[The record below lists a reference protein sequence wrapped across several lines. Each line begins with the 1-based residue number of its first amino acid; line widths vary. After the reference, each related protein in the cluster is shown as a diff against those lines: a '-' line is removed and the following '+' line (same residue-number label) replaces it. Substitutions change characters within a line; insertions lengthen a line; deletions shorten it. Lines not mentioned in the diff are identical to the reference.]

1 MASILHRF
9 RGPAP
14 AQASSRLLLAAYLS
28 LVVLGGLTTSCKSE
42 SPTAAVPLRPAREN
56 GAVSAVEGRD
66 RFLREVRRS
75 GADGEWEWVLAAP
88 FEKGRL
94 RFEWAAIGPD
104 LPPVA
109 SSTTTHQLTAELVSA
124 KGESIRTLGISKPQG
139 ASPVSQ
145 PPAFSLADFEAGP
158 FEAGARLRFRIDP
171 PAELLLADLRIVPAG
186 RSAAPVIVIVFD
198 TVRADAVGFGG
209 APDPS
214 TPNVDAIVRDG
225 WTSSRAYAAASWT
238 IPSVASLF
246 TGRVPAAHE
255 DTLGVPLGIVPEVR
269 TLAEDFRD
277 AGWATAAF
285 VANPTL
291 HSGIGFSKGFDT
303 FFVTPYEYP
312 SITLPAPATMQHVL
326 PWIAA
331 HEGEPF
337 FLWIHLMDPHDP
349 YTPPDRAR
357 GVTPFD
363 PDYSG
368 SIVGDEVNHLLLG
381 DLPMPPQRDIR
392 HLTALYHDEIRF
404 ADQEIGK
411 LWKALPEELR
421 RRVTIVFTS
430 DHGEEMGDHGSWK
443 HGPTLWDEVIRVPLA
458 IRPGEGRP
466 NPVLGSD
473 VPVSLLDILPTIADL
488 AGIPGSDR
496 PLDGRSLLDPDA
508 ATRKA
513 LPAITMMT
521 GGPTRAVVVRSD
533 SKLAFFDRENSTSSP
548 DPAKDPDGAK
558 LARRLPSLLPSLG
571 SFDLT
576 SDARE
581 LELLPVDPATFGD
594 DWRSI
599 EVGIAHTRSG
609 TEVRVIS
616 PRSGGRIELAF
627 DGVSKQGS
635 LEPFALEERDSLELA
650 GDSLVLAGDVASDV
664 DGFLLRAGATPGS
677 EPLGVTL
684 RNAGGCVELVTTERV
699 RLSPGVRVPIE
710 SKKIPSSIPRLETR
724 DEACACVYIWR
735 SAGTRAA
742 RTPAQID
749 EERKKLHAL
758 GYVH

>member
-1 MASILHRF
+1 M
-9 RGPAP
+9 
-14 AQASSRLLLAAYLS
+14 
-28 LVVLGGLTTSCKSE
+28 
-42 SPTAAVPLRPAREN
+42 
-56 GAVSAVEGRD
+56 
-66 RFLREVRRS
+66 
-75 GADGEWEWVLAAP
+75 LAAP

-94 RFEWAAIGPD
+94 RFEWSAIVPAPALAATP
-104 LPPVA
+104 A
-109 SSTTTHQLTAELVSA
+109 TTHRLTVELLSA
-124 KGESIRTLGISKPQG
+124 KGESVRTLGASKPQG
-139 ASPVSQ
+139 ASPASQ
-145 PPAFSLADFEAGP
+145 APAFSLADFEAGP
-158 FEAGARLRFRIDP
+158 FEAGSRLRFRLDP

-186 RSAAPVIVIVFD
+186 RAAAPVIVIVFD

-238 IPSVASLF
+238 IPSVASLL
-246 TGRVPAAHE
+246 TGRVPATHE
-255 DTLGVPLGIVPEVR
+255 DTMGVPLGIVPEIR
-269 TLAEDFRD
+269 TLSEDFRD

-312 SITLPAPATMQHVL
+312 SITLPAPATMQHVI

-337 FLWIHLMDPHDP
+337 FLWVHLMDPHDP

-363 PDYSG
+363 PAYSG

-381 DLPMPPQRDIR
+381 DLPKPPQRDIR
-392 HLTALYHDEIRF
+392 HLTALYHDEIRY

-411 LWKALPEELR
+411 LWKALPEDLR
-421 RRVTIVFTS
+421 RRATIIFTS

-466 NPVLGSD
+466 NVSLGEN
-473 VPVSLLDILPTIADL
+473 VPVSLLDILPTVANL
-488 AGIPGSDR
+488 AGIPGSER

-508 ATRKA
+508 AARKA

-521 GGPTRAVVVRSD
+521 GGPTRAAVVRGD
-533 SKLAFFDRENSTSSP
+533 SKLIFFDRENRTSSP
-548 DPAKDPDGAK
+548 DPTKDPDGAK
-558 LARRLPSLLPSLG
+558 LARRLPSLLPALG
-571 SFDLT
+571 SFDLAA
-576 SDARE
+576 DPRE
-581 LELLPVDPATFGD
+581 LELRPVNPATFGD

-599 EVGIAHTRSG
+599 EVGIAHTRAG
-609 TEVRVIS
+609 IEVRVMS
-616 PRSGGRIELAF
+616 PRGGGRIELAF
-627 DGVSKQGS
+627 DGVAKQGS
-635 LEPFALEERDSLELA
+635 LEPFALEEKDSLELS
-650 GDSLVLAGDVASDV
+650 GDALVLAGEVAGDA
-664 DGFLLRAGATPGS
+664 DGFLLRAGATPGTG
-677 EPLGVTL
+677 PLGVTL
-684 RNAGGCVELVTTERV
+684 RNAGGCVELVTTDRV
-699 RLSPGVRVPIE
+699 RLTPGARVPVE
-710 SKKIPSSIPRLETR
+710 STKLPPSIPRFETR
-724 DEACACVYIWR
+724 DEACAGVYIWR
-735 SAGTRAA
+735 AAGARTA

>member
-1 MASILHRF
+1 MASIFHRL
-9 RGPAP
+9 RGLAV
-14 AQASSRLLLAAYLS
+14 AQAGSRLLLAACLP
-28 LVVLGGLTTSCKSE
+28 LIVFAGLTTSCRSE
-42 SPTAAVPLRPAREN
+42 SETATVPLRPAREN
-56 GAVSAVEGRD
+56 GAVSAVEGKD
-66 RFLREVRRS
+66 RLRREVRRS
-75 GADGEWEWVLAAP
+75 DAEGKWEWVLAAP

-94 RFEWAAIGPD
+94 RFEWAAISPD
-104 LPPVA
+104 PPP
-109 SSTTTHQLTAELVSA
+109 TTNPSATYQLTAELVSA
-124 KGESIRTLGISKPQG
+124 KGESIRTLGVSKREG
-139 ASPVSQ
+139 ASPASQ
-145 PPAFSLADFEAGP
+145 APAFSLADFEAGP
-158 FEAGARLRFRIDP
+158 FEAGSRLRFRIDP
-171 PAELLLADLRIVPAG
+171 PAAFLLADPRIVPAG
-186 RSAAPVIVIVFD
+186 RGAAPVIVIVFD

-238 IPSVASLF
+238 IPSVASLL

-255 DTLGVPLGIVPEVR
+255 DTMGVPLGIVPEVR

-277 AGWATAAF
+277 AGWATAAI

-337 FLWIHLMDPHDP
+337 FLWVHLMDPHDP

-357 GVTPFD
+357 GITPFD

-381 DLPMPPQRDIR
+381 DLPTPSPRDIR

-411 LWKALPEELR
+411 LWKALPEDLR
-421 RRVTIVFTS
+421 RRATIVFTS

-466 NPVLGSD
+466 NPVVGSD
-473 VPVSLLDILPTIADL
+473 VPVSLLDLLPTIAQM

-496 PLDGRSLLDPDA
+496 PLDGRSLLDPGA
-508 ATRKA
+508 AARKT

-521 GGPTRAVVVRSD
+521 GGPTRAAVVRD
-533 SKLAFFDRENSTSSP
+533 DAKLMFFDRENRTSSP
-548 DPAKDPDGAK
+548 DPVKDPDGAK

-571 SFDLT
+571 GFDLS

-609 TEVRVIS
+609 IEVRVMS
-616 PRSGGRIELAF
+616 PRGGGRIELAF
-627 DGVSKQGS
+627 DGVAKHGS
-635 LEPFALEERDSLELA
+635 LEPFALETQESLELDGDALVMASGVA
-650 GDSLVLAGDVASDV
+650 GDV
-664 DGFLLRAGATPGS
+664 DGFLLRAGAEPGS
-677 EPLGVTL
+677 GPLGVTL
-684 RNAGGCVELVTTERV
+684 RNAGGCVELVATERV
-699 RLSPGVRVPIE
+699 RLSPGVRVPVE
-710 SKKIPSSIPRLETR
+710 SAKLASSIPRFETR
-724 DEACACVYIWR
+724 DEACAGIYLWR